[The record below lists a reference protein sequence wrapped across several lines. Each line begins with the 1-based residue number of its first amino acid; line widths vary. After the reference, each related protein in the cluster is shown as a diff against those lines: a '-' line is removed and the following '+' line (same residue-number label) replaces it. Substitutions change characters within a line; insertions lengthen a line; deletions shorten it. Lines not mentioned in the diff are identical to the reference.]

1 MQHKFDWWAIRTS
14 REIVNRELGKV
25 HVEHGYGERICVVC
39 EDLMTKR
46 RGAKTCSPTCRKRL
60 SDAHRMCRLAPGL
73 IEDERNE
80 LRRRKAQLTEL
91 LDWLSLV

>member
-1 MQHKFDWWAIRTS
+1 MQHKFDWWAIRQA
-14 REIVNRELGKV
+14 RLIVNRELGGV
-25 HVEHGYGERICVVC
+25 HLGEDKICVVC
-39 EDLMTKR
+39 EDGMSKR
-46 RGAKTCSPTCRKRL
+46 MGAKTCSPTCRKRL